1 MKRTRGVMPILL
13 ALIQWTLAIMDKVM
27 FTTHK
32 SNRDPLVTLYMCSQ
46 HQALHQDPAFAFIH
60 PIMTV
65 TRLVILPA
73 VLKMMEKTAL
83 PSLPCVT
90 TTERE
95 CLEQAI
101 AHILLTTAAT
111 SLAGLNV
118 AVNQVEIL

>member
-1 MKRTRGVMPILL
+1 MVKE
-13 ALIQWTLAIMDKVM
+13 M

-32 SNRDPLVTLYMCSQ
+32 SNRDPLVILYMCSQ
-46 HQALHQDPAFAFIH
+46 HQPLHHQALHQDLAFALIH
-60 PIMTV
+60 LIMTV

-101 AHILLTTAAT
+101 AQILLTMTVINQADP
-111 SLAGLNV
+111 S
-118 AVNQVEIL
+118 AVISQEET

>member
-1 MKRTRGVMPILL
+1 MVKE
-13 ALIQWTLAIMDKVM
+13 M

-32 SNRDPLVTLYMCSQ
+32 SNRDPLVILYMCSQ
-46 HQALHQDPAFAFIH
+46 HQPLHHQALHQDLAFALIH
-60 PIMTV
+60 LIMTV